1 LLAELDQLR
10 KINEELKYRLNQ
22 YNNKELNYNSQL
34 AEINELK
41 ERMNKLSDEKA
52 YEMKLNEESI
62 QRKIDEKENFLK
74 QKYLKKEEQLKEEL
88 ISEVSGFQKD
98 LEKSKQEI
106 ERYRKENLNLQ
117 EKVESLET
125 LMANKEHNTKK
136 LLEHKDQEYEKILH
150 LYKQSQNEKNHIEL
164 HTNEKTTE
172 YINNYNSMQDILK
185 TLEKECEDKDK
196 IINNLNDEIQNYK
209 QSLGDIDLNFNEI
222 KSQFERR
229 EKINEM
235 LKNENMVLYR
245 LNIGN
250 RKGVQ

>member
-1 LLAELDQLR
+1 MLAEIDQLR

-22 YNNKELNYNSQL
+22 YNLKELNYNSQL

-41 ERMNKLSDEKA
+41 DRINKLSDEKA
-52 YEMKLNEESI
+52 LELKLNEESI
-62 QRKIDEKENFLK
+62 QKKIDEKENFLR

-98 LEKSKQEI
+98 IERSKQDN
-106 ERYRKENLNLQ
+106 ERYRKENFNLQ
-117 EKVESLET
+117 EKLESLES
-125 LMANKEHNTKK
+125 LMANKEQNMKK
-136 LLEHKDQEYEKILH
+136 LLEHKDQEYEKILL
-150 LYKQSQNEKNHIEL
+150 LYKQSQNEKNNIEIN
-164 HTNEKTTE
+164 TNEKTTE

-196 IINNLNDEIQNYK
+196 IINNLNEEIQNYK
-209 QSLGDIDLNFNEI
+209 QSLADIDLNFNEI

-235 LKNENMVLYR
+235 LKNENMV
-245 LNIGN
+245 
-250 RKGVQ
+250 